1 MHVRNNARIAHVWR
15 EIPCTCRVS
24 IGMYRANRQPE
35 LPDFYLPFGGKLDP
49 DNRWVTLAKIV
60 PWHLVEEDYRAN
72 FADSGMGAP
81 AKESRIALGALI
93 IKERLGVTD
102 EETVAQIRENPFLQ
116 YFLGLREYLRKD
128 LFDPSMMVHFRKRI
142 RPETLEKIN
151 LAIISR
157 ARSQAGPSQDPPASP
172 PDETPPSNNE
182 GPGMAPT
189 ANPESAPNGKLIIDA
204 TCTPADIT
212 YPTDLKLLNDAR
224 EKTERIIDDLHA
236 TMPGKVSKPRTYRKN
251 ARRDFLTIALS
262 KKPKASKIRTAIGKQ
277 LRYIKRNLGHIHS
290 QLDNGASLGDLTA
303 YWHKGFMVI
312 HTLYDQQLGMYQQ
325 RSHRCA
331 DRIVSISQPHV
342 RPIVR
347 GKVSQ
352 RVELGAKIS
361 ASHVD
366 GFVMLD
372 RFSWD
377 AYNETSDLD
386 DQAEAFRQRFGHYPA
401 SIHADKIYQTR
412 ANRAWCGLRGI
423 RLSGKPLG
431 RPRERTLDE
440 KRQQRQDEK
449 DRIPIE
455 GKFGN
460 AKRKGTLQRVM
471 AKLAVTSRTVVA
483 IGLIALNLDVLLRFL
498 RALIQQWHMRQ
509 TLMTAKYR
517 AWTCCRPSL
526 TWIYAPA
533 TKLRAAA

>member
-1 MHVRNNARIAHVWR
+1 
-15 EIPCTCRVS
+15 
-24 IGMYRANRQPE
+24 MYRTIGQPE
-35 LPDFYLPFGGKLDP
+35 LPEFYLPFGGKLDP
-49 DNRWVTLAKIV
+49 ENRWVKLAKIV

-72 FADSGMGAP
+72 FADTGMGAP

-116 YFLGLREYLRKD
+116 YFLGLHEYLRKN

-157 ARSQAGPSQDPPASP
+157 GRSQTDPPENPPAPP
-172 PDETPPSNNE
+172 PDETPPPDGGQSKVPE
-182 GPGMAPT
+182 AK
-189 ANPESAPNGKLIIDA
+189 PESEPNGKLIIDA

-212 YPTDLKLLNDAR
+212 YPNDLKLLNDAR
-224 EKTERIIDDLHA
+224 EKTERIIDELHA
-236 TMPGKVSKPRTYRKN
+236 AMPGKVKKPRTYRKK
-251 ARRDFLTIALS
+251 ARRDFLNIALS
-262 KKPKASKIRTAIGKQ
+262 KKPKTSKIRTAIGKQ
-277 LRYIKRNLGHIHS
+277 LRYIKRNLSHIHW
-290 QLDNGASLGDLTA
+290 QLDNGASLHDLTA
-303 YWHKGFMVI
+303 YWHKCLMVI
-312 HTLYDQQLGMYQQ
+312 HTLYDQQWEMYEQ

-347 GKVSQ
+347 GKVPQ
-352 RVELGAKIS
+352 RVEFGAKIS

-366 GFVMLD
+366 GFVLLD

-377 AYNETSDLD
+377 AYNETSDLVE
-386 DQAEAFRQRFGHYPA
+386 QAESFRQRFGHYPA

-412 ANRAWCGLRGI
+412 ANRAWSKERGI

-431 RPRERTLDE
+431 RPRELTAEE
-440 KRQQRQDEK
+440 KKRQRQDEK

-460 AKRKGTLQRVM
+460 AKRKGSLQRVM
-471 AKLAVTSRTVVA
+471 AKLAVTSRTVIT
-483 IGLIALNLDVLLRFL
+483 IGLIALNLDALLRFL
-498 RALIQQWHMRQ
+498 RALIRQWHMGQ
-509 TLMTAKYR
+509 ALSMR
-517 AWTCCRPSL
+517 ALADCSPSL
-526 TWIYAPA
+526 KWILIPA
-533 TKLRAAA
+533 MKLRMAA

>member
-1 MHVRNNARIAHVWR
+1 
-15 EIPCTCRVS
+15 
-24 IGMYRANRQPE
+24 MYRANGQPE

-49 DNRWVTLAKIV
+49 DNRWVKLAKIV
-60 PWHLVEEDYRAN
+60 PWHLVEQDYRAN

-116 YFLGLREYLRKD
+116 YFLGLHEYLRKD

-151 LAIISR
+151 LAIINR
-157 ARSQAGPSQDPPASP
+157 ARSQADPPENPPASP
-172 PDETPPSNNE
+172 PDETPPSNGKSGVTPSGKTE
-182 GPGMAPT
+182 L
-189 ANPESAPNGKLIIDA
+189 EPNGKLIIDA

-236 TMPGKVSKPRTYRKN
+236 AMPGKVKKPRTYRKK
-251 ARRDFLTIALS
+251 ARRDFLNVALS
-262 KKPKASKIRTAIGKQ
+262 KKPKVSKIRTAIGKQ
-277 LRYIKRNLGHIHS
+277 LRYIKRNLGHIHQ

-303 YWHKGFMVI
+303 YWHKCLMVI
-312 HTLYDQQLGMYQQ
+312 HTLYDQQLEMYQQ

-331 DRIVSISQPHV
+331 DRVVSVSQPHV

-352 RVELGAKIS
+352 RVEFGAKIS

-366 GFVMLD
+366 GYIMLD

-377 AYNETSDLD
+377 AYNETSDLEG
-386 DQAEAFRQRFGHYPA
+386 QAEAFRQRFGHFPA

-412 ANRAWCGLRGI
+412 ANRAWCKERCI

-431 RPRERTLDE
+431 RPRELTPEE
-440 KRQQRQDEK
+440 KKRQRQDEK

-471 AKLAVTSRTVVA
+471 AKLAVTSRTVVT
-483 IGLIALNLDVLLRFL
+483 IGLIALNLDALLRFL
-498 RALIQQWHMRQ
+498 RALIRQ
-509 TLMTAKYR
+509 LHIWQALLTGKCSAYS
-517 AWTCCRPSL
+517 CCNSSL
-526 TWIYAPA
+526 TWILAPA
-533 TKLRAAA
+533 VKLRAAA

>member
-1 MHVRNNARIAHVWR
+1 
-15 EIPCTCRVS
+15 
-24 IGMYRANRQPE
+24 MYRANRQPA

-49 DNRWVTLAKIV
+49 ENRWVKLAKIV
-60 PWHLVEEDYRAN
+60 PWHLVEQDYRAN
-72 FADSGMGAP
+72 FASSGMGAP

-102 EETVAQIRENPFLQ
+102 EETVAQIRENAYLQ
-116 YFLGLREYLRKD
+116 YFLGLHEFLRKD

-142 RPETLEKIN
+142 RPETLEQIN
-151 LAIISR
+151 LAIIGS
-157 ARSQAGPSQDPPASP
+157 ARSEAGPPQDPPASP
-172 PDETPPSNNE
+172 PDATPPSGDDSSDVPSE
-182 GPGMAPT
+182 E
-189 ANPESAPNGKLIIDA
+189 PEPNGKLIIDA

-212 YPTDLKLLNDAR
+212 YPTDLKLLNEAR

-236 TMPGKVSKPRTYRKN
+236 TMPGKVKKPRTYRKK
-251 ARRDFLTIALS
+251 ARRDFLDVGLS
-262 KKPKASKIRTAIGKQ
+262 KQPKASRIRTAIGKQ
-277 LRYIKRNLGHIHS
+277 LRYIKRNLGHIHRM
-290 QLDNGASLGDLTA
+290 LDNGASLSNLSA
-303 YWHKGFMVI
+303 YWHKCLMVI
-312 HTLYDQQLGMYQQ
+312 HTVYDQQLEMVQQ

-352 RVELGAKIS
+352 RVEFGAKIS

-366 GFVMLD
+366 GFVLLD

-377 AYNETSDLD
+377 AYNETSDLE

-412 ANRAWCGLRGI
+412 ANRGWCKERGI

-431 RPRERTLDE
+431 RPRELTPEE
-440 KRQQRQDEK
+440 KKRQRQDEK

-460 AKRKGTLQRVM
+460 AKRKGSLQRIM
-471 AKLAVTSRTVVA
+471 AKLAVTSRTVVN
-483 IGLIALNLDVLLRFL
+483 IGLIVLNLDAILRFL
-498 RALIQQWHMRQ
+498 RALIWHWGLLQ
-509 TLMTAKYR
+509 ALTAAIR
-517 AWTCCRPSL
+517 HIHSGCGPSL
-526 TWIYAPA
+526 TWICAPA
-533 TKLRAAA
+533 TRLRAAA

>member
-1 MHVRNNARIAHVWR
+1 
-15 EIPCTCRVS
+15 
-24 IGMYRANRQPE
+24 MYRPDNQPE
-35 LPDFYLPFGGKLDP
+35 LPDFYLPFGGKLDS
-49 DNRWVTLAKIV
+49 DNRWVKLARII
-60 PWHLVEEDYRAN
+60 PWHLVEKDYRTN

-102 EETVAQIRENPFLQ
+102 EETVAQIRENPYLQ

-142 RPETLEKIN
+142 SPETLEKIN
-151 LAIISR
+151 LALISH
-157 ARSQAGPSQDPPASP
+157 ARKDSESPQDPPCLPS
-172 PDETPPSNNE
+172 DETQLSAQTPDTKN
-182 GPGMAPT
+182 A
-189 ANPESAPNGKLIIDA
+189 AQPEAEPNGKLLIDA

-236 TMPGKVSKPRTYRKN
+236 AMPSKVKKPRTYRIK
-251 ARRDFLTIALS
+251 ARRDFLNLALS
-262 KKPKASKIRTAIGKQ
+262 KKPKTSKIRTAIGKQ
-277 LRYIKRNLGHIHS
+277 LRYIKRNLGHIHQ

-303 YWHKGFMVI
+303 YWRKRLMVI
-312 HTLYDQQLGMYQQ
+312 HTVYDQQLEMYQQ

-347 GKVSQ
+347 GKASQ
-352 RVELGAKIS
+352 RVEFGAKIS
-361 ASHVD
+361 ACHVD
-366 GFVMLD
+366 GFILLD

-377 AYNETSDLD
+377 AYNETSDLSE
-386 DQAEAFRQRFGHYPA
+386 QAEKFRQRFGHYPA

-412 ANRAWCGLRGI
+412 VNRAWCKERGI

-431 RPRERTLDE
+431 RPRELSREE
-440 KRQQRQDEK
+440 KKQQRQDEA

-471 AKLAVTSRTVVA
+471 AKLSITSRTVVS
-483 IGLIALNLDVLLRFL
+483 IGLIVLNLDTVLRIFC
-498 RALIQQWHMRQ
+498 AMIQQWLLRRSATYEKWIAWICYSSSPRQ
-509 TLMTAKYR
+509 A
-517 AWTCCRPSL
+517 
-526 TWIYAPA
+526 YASVRKWCEA
-533 TKLRAAA
+533 

>member
-1 MHVRNNARIAHVWR
+1 
-15 EIPCTCRVS
+15 
-24 IGMYRANRQPE
+24 MYRADGQPT

-49 DNRWVTLAKIV
+49 ENRWVKLAKII

-72 FADSGMGAP
+72 FASSGMGAP

-102 EETVAQIRENPFLQ
+102 EETVAQIRENAYLQ
-116 YFLGLREYLRKD
+116 YFLGLHEFLRKD

-142 RPETLEKIN
+142 RPETLAKIN
-151 LAIISR
+151 LAIIHQ
-157 ARSQAGPSQDPPASP
+157 ARGQDTGQQDPPVSP
-172 PDETPPSNNE
+172 PDATPP
-182 GPGMAPT
+182 PGGGTSDVPT
-189 ANPESAPNGKLIIDA
+189 GKPEPNPNGKLLIDA

-212 YPTDLKLLNDAR
+212 YPTDLKLLNEAR

-236 TMPGKVSKPRTYRKN
+236 AMPGKVSKPRTYRKK
-251 ARRDFLTIALS
+251 ARRDFLDVALS

-277 LRYIKRNLGHIHS
+277 LRYIKRNLGHIHRM
-290 QLDNGASLGDLTA
+290 LDNGARLSDLNA
-303 YWHKGFMVI
+303 YWHKCLMVI
-312 HTLYDQQLGMYQQ
+312 HTLYDQQLEMYQQ

-352 RVELGAKIS
+352 RVEFGAKIS

-366 GFVMLD
+366 GFVLLD

-377 AYNETSDLD
+377 AYNETSDLE
-386 DQAEAFRQRFGHYPA
+386 DQAESFRQRFGHYPA

-412 ANRAWCGLRGI
+412 ANRAWCKERGI

-431 RPRERTLDE
+431 RPRELTPEE
-440 KRQQRQDEK
+440 KKRQRQDEK

-460 AKRKGTLQRVM
+460 AKRKGTLQRIM
-471 AKLAVTSRTVVA
+471 AKLAVTSRTVVT
-483 IGLIALNLDVLLRFL
+483 IGLMVLNLDAILRFL
-498 RALIQQWHMRQ
+498 RALIEVWSAWQEQS
-509 TLMTAKYR
+509 TPKYR
-517 AWTCCRPSL
+517 VLHARRSFLAWI
-526 TWIYAPA
+526 WAPA
-533 TKLRAAA
+533 MKLRAAA

>member
-1 MHVRNNARIAHVWR
+1 
-15 EIPCTCRVS
+15 
-24 IGMYRANRQPE
+24 MYRADGQPA
-35 LPDFYLPFGGKLDP
+35 LPDFYLPFGGKLDSE
-49 DNRWVTLAKIV
+49 NRWVKLAKIV
-60 PWHLVEEDYRAN
+60 PWHLVEADYRAN
-72 FADSGMGAP
+72 FASSGMGAP

-102 EETVAQIRENPFLQ
+102 EETVAQIRENAYLQ
-116 YFLGLREYLRKD
+116 YFLGLHEFLRKD

-151 LAIISR
+151 LAIIHQ
-157 ARSQAGPSQDPPASP
+157 ARSQDTGPQDPPAS
-172 PDETPPSNNE
+172 TPPGDDSGDVPNE
-182 GPGMAPT
+182 KSEPD
-189 ANPESAPNGKLIIDA
+189 PNGKLIIDA

-212 YPTDLKLLNDAR
+212 YPTDLKLLNEAR

-236 TMPGKVSKPRTYRKN
+236 AMPGKHRKPRTYRKK
-251 ARRDFLTIALS
+251 ARRDFLNVALS

-277 LRYIKRNLGHIHS
+277 LRYIKRNLGHIHRM
-290 QLDNGASLGDLTA
+290 LDNGASLSDLNA
-303 YWHKGFMVI
+303 YWHKCLMVI
-312 HTLYDQQLGMYQQ
+312 HTLYDQQLEMYQQ

-352 RVELGAKIS
+352 RVEFGAKIS

-366 GFVMLD
+366 GFVLLD

-377 AYNETSDLD
+377 AYNETSDLEG
-386 DQAEAFRQRFGHYPA
+386 QAESFRRRFGHYPA

-412 ANRAWCGLRGI
+412 ANRAWCKERGI

-431 RPRERTLDE
+431 RPRELTPEE
-440 KRQQRQDEK
+440 KKRQRQDEK

-460 AKRKGTLQRVM
+460 AKRKGTLQRIM
-471 AKLAVTSRTVVA
+471 AKLAVTSRTVVT
-483 IGLIALNLDVLLRFL
+483 IGLMVLNLDAILRFL
-498 RALIQQWHMRQ
+498 RALIEVWSAWLALC
-509 TLMTAKYR
+509 TPKYR
-517 AWTCCRPSL
+517 VLPARRSFLAWIC
-526 TWIYAPA
+526 APA
-533 TKLRAAA
+533 MKLRAAA

>member
-1 MHVRNNARIAHVWR
+1 
-15 EIPCTCRVS
+15 
-24 IGMYRANRQPE
+24 MYRANRQPG

-49 DNRWVTLAKIV
+49 ENRWVKLAAII

-102 EETVAQIRENPFLQ
+102 EEVVAQIRENAYLQ
-116 YFLGLREYLRKD
+116 HFLGLHEFLRKD

-151 LAIISR
+151 LAIIHSAR
-157 ARSQAGPSQDPPASP
+157 AGADAPQDPPASP
-172 PDETPPSNNE
+172 PDETPPSSQ
-182 GPGMAPT
+182 GPGSASDT
-189 ANPESAPNGKLIIDA
+189 ESEPNGKLVIDA

-236 TMPGKVSKPRTYRKN
+236 AMPGKTAKPRTYRRK
-251 ARRDFLTIALS
+251 ARRDFLNIALS
-262 KKPKASKIRTAIGKQ
+262 KKPKAAKIRTAIGKQ
-277 LRYIKRNLGHIHS
+277 LRYIKRNLGHIHRM
-290 QLDNGASLGDLTA
+290 LDNGASLGDLTA
-303 YWHKGFMVI
+303 YWHKCLMVI
-312 HTLYDQQLGMYQQ
+312 HTVYDQQFEMYEK
-325 RSHRCA
+325 RSRRCD
-331 DRIVSISQPHV
+331 DRIVSISQPHL

-347 GKVSQ
+347 GKASQ
-352 RVELGAKIS
+352 RVEFGAKIS

-366 GFVMLD
+366 GFVLMD

-377 AYNETSDLD
+377 AYNETSDLCG
-386 DQAEAFRQRFGHYPA
+386 QAEAFRQRFGRYPA

-412 ANRAWCGLRGI
+412 ANRAWCKERGI

-431 RPRERTLDE
+431 RPRKMTREE
-440 KRQQRQDEK
+440 KRRQRQDEK

-460 AKRKGTLQRVM
+460 AKRKGTLQRIM
-471 AKLAVTSRTVVA
+471 AKLAVTSRTVVT
-483 IGLIALNLDVLLRFL
+483 IGLIVLNLDVILRFL
-498 RALIQQWHMRQ
+498 RALIPQWHSW
-509 TLMTAKYR
+509 LGGMTSQNPA
-517 AWTCCRPSL
+517 RPSPL
-526 TWIYAPA
+526 AFRIRIYPFPA
-533 TKLRAAA
+533 RLRCAV